1 MQQSAPALQ
10 TAGHA
15 CEQDQQGLP
24 GQRVFIRF
32 VHRMIRTLSQ
42 RSESVTFVCVTVRL
56 RNIGGDSSVRVLLN
70 AGLAGERNLHQS
82 DFQGLAAVKR
92 QILPDRYRCLWQT
105 AGDIDDSVQAGT
117 MKQLLTGIED
127 GSRPDA

>member
-1 MQQSAPALQ
+1 MQQSAPAQQ

-32 VHRMIRTLSQ
+32 VHRMIRSAEPEE
-42 RSESVTFVCVTVRL
+42 RKCHDRL
-56 RNIGGDSSVRVLLN
+56 RNVGRDSSVRVLLN
-70 AGLAGERNLHQS
+70 AGLEGDRNLHQS